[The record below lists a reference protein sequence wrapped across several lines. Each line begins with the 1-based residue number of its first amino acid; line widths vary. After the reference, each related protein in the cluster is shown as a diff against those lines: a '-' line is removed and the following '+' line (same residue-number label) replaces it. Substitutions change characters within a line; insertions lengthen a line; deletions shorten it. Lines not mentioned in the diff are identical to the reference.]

1 MPLLSWWK
9 KRVERT
15 LDQDVPAPVKDVRDF
30 YVDLD
35 KIKLVHPLVV
45 SVRTVAR
52 TDRPD
57 GYEQTYEIRDRIP
70 LGPFTLNTRYVAV
83 LDVPVAGDVIAD
95 SRQSPRVRLH
105 TVVSFDEIDGG
116 TRVTERM
123 RIEAPRPLAAVTVR
137 EAVNAHTEMLSK
149 MAQHF
154 TGGANRGKLSG

>member
-1 MPLLSWWK
+1 VPSLSWWK
-9 KRVERT
+9 YRTERT
-15 LDQDVPAPVKDVRDF
+15 VAQDMPAPVKDVRDF

-52 TDRPD
+52 TERPD

-70 LGPFTLNTRYVAV
+70 LGPITLRTRYVAV

-95 SRQSPRVRLH
+95 SRQFPAVRLH
-105 TVVSFDEIDGG
+105 TVVSFDEVDGG

-123 RIEAPRPLAAVTVR
+123 RIEAPRPLAAVTIR
-137 EAVNAHTEMLSK
+137 EAVNAHTEMLSNI
-149 MAQHF
+149 ARHF
-154 TGGANRGKLSG
+154 A